1 MSEVTGAN
9 AFNPPTL
16 FEKHRVIPTFTDDET
31 RLVTERS
38 PQLTPQLLLDPLG
51 TPPARTP
58 PADSELQAG

>member
-1 MSEVTGAN
+1 MSKVTGAN

-51 TPPARTP
+51 TPPA
-58 PADSELQAG
+58 